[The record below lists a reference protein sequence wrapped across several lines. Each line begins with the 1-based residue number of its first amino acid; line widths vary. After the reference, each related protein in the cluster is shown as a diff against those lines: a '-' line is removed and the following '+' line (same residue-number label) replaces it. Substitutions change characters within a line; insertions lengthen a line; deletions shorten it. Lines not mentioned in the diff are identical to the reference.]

1 MNTQRIA
8 TVDQNERLASIA
20 KRMSTLPYA
29 DRIKVFG
36 SMARGS
42 DAPGDIDVFV
52 DLSDQPYVDFRQCD
66 EFFAL
71 IRIAHKN
78 YALVDPFLRFKDAL
92 LVRNDQSTGWQQS
105 KNVRAIKKN
114 MDVEARSIAEVS
126 ALYSKYSKPVV
137 ETDSS
142 LSL

>member
-1 MNTQRIA
+1 M
-8 TVDQNERLASIA
+8 DQNERLASIA
-20 KRMSTLPYA
+20 KRMTTLPYA
-29 DRIKVFG
+29 DRLKVFG

-42 DAPGDIDVFV
+42 ETPGDIDVFV

-78 YALVDPFLRFKDAL
+78 YGLVDPFLRFKDAL
-92 LVRNDQSTGWQQS
+92 LVRNDQATGWQSS

-114 MDVEARSIAEVS
+114 MDVEARPIAEIS

-137 ETDSS
+137 EADSS